1 VSAKS
6 TELAREGAAWP
17 FEFLALL
24 GLGPPLATIAHRFAV
39 IRTWRLI
46 YCAVKCPGHTT
57 GSIAMSNFKKS
68 RPLLRTWT
76 ASAAIAGLCVLL
88 IAGIACRAAFAAVD
102 SEAQSGTLYLKA
114 APDAEPVEALRVSTD
129 IRAQVTGNVAR
140 VHVTQQ
146 FTNPSNDWVAGLYVF
161 PLSADSAVDEL
172 AMRLGDR
179 TVRGEIH
186 ERGHAHALFD
196 AASSAG
202 KRASIVDQ
210 ERPNLF
216 STSVA
221 NIAPHSSIT
230 VEIAYLE
237 TIPYHDAKYTL
248 RLPLAITPRYTPGAS
263 LDPSA
268 PLAAVAARIANAER
282 GTTATPERVT
292 GESQSTNIEVDLR
305 PGFSIGSLR
314 SLHHPVNLRDDAS
327 GRHIQLTGAQVPAD
341 RDFELVWTPAAVA
354 DVQTAAF
361 SEQLGAETYALLLLT
376 PPATATEHPQRREVT
391 FIIDTSGSMSGPSI
405 EQARAALQMGVDR
418 LNDGDRFN
426 IIRFSNDA
434 NSLFEAPRSATAAA
448 RTLASRFMASLYAN
462 GGTEMKPALELAFA
476 TPATEELLKQ
486 IVFITDGSVG
496 NESELIALITARIGA
511 ARLFTVGIG
520 AAPNAYFLQEAAK
533 AGRGSYT
540 FIEQREQVAE
550 RMQDLFRKLEQP
562 ALTDLQLTWP
572 GESPA
577 DLASAVPADVYAGDP
592 LVILARLSEAPKGIL
607 TLAGRTAGNAWTHQ
621 IPITE
626 VGERAG
632 IAKLWARE
640 RIVNLSQ
647 QRRLGGDAGDA
658 KRLITDLAERHHLVS
673 EFTSLVAVDETVV
686 RPPGVTDR
694 HAQAPTAAPVGSYWA
709 NASGTSTTG
718 FAHTAT
724 PAELL
729 LMLGLGASFMGV
741 LLLRRLRGDPR
752 AT

>member
-1 VSAKS
+1 
-6 TELAREGAAWP
+6 
-17 FEFLALL
+17 
-24 GLGPPLATIAHRFAV
+24 
-39 IRTWRLI
+39 
-46 YCAVKCPGHTT
+46 
-57 GSIAMSNFKKS
+57 MSNIMQS
-68 RPLLRTWT
+68 PPLLRGRS
-76 ASAAIAGLCVLL
+76 ASAAFAGVCVLL
-88 IAGIACRAAFAAVD
+88 IAGIACRAAFAAEE
-102 SEAQSGTLYLKA
+102 SEAQSGTLYLRA
-114 APDAEPVEALRVSTD
+114 APDADPVEALRVSTD
-129 IRAQVTGNVAR
+129 IHAQVTGNVAR

-146 FTNPSNDWVAGLYVF
+146 FANTSDDWVAGLYVF

-172 AMRLGDR
+172 TMRLGDR

-186 ERGHAHALFD
+186 ERGQAHALFN

-237 TIPYHDAKYTL
+237 TIPYRDARYTL
-248 RLPLAITPRYTPGAS
+248 RLPLAITPRYTPGVS
-263 LDPSA
+263 LEPSA
-268 PLAAVAARIANAER
+268 PLAAVAARIANAEL

-292 GESQSTNIEVDLR
+292 GESQSTNIEIDLR

-314 SLHHPVNLRDDAS
+314 SLHHAVTVRDDES
-327 GRHIQLTGAQVPAD
+327 GRRIQLTGARIPAD

-354 DVQTAAF
+354 GMQTAAF
-361 SEQLGAETYALLLLT
+361 SEQLGTETYALLLLT
-376 PPATATEHPQRREVT
+376 PPATATERPQRREVT

-418 LNDGDRFN
+418 LNDGDQFN

-434 NSLFEAPRSATAAA
+434 TSLFEAPRRAGASA
-448 RTLASRFMASLYAN
+448 RMLASRFMASLYAN
-462 GGTEMKPALELAFA
+462 GGTEMRPALELAFA
-476 TPATEELLKQ
+476 TPPTEDLLKQ

-496 NESELIALITARIGA
+496 NESELIALINGRIGA

-540 FIEQREQVAE
+540 FVEQREQVAE

-562 ALTDLQLTWP
+562 ALTDLTLTWP
-572 GESPA
+572 GESSA

-592 LVILARLSEAPKGIL
+592 LVILARLSEAPKGVL
-607 TLAGRTAGNAWTHQ
+607 TLNGRTAGNAWTHQ
-621 IPITE
+621 VPITD
-626 VGERAG
+626 VGGQAG

-640 RIVNLSQ
+640 RIANLSQ
-647 QRRLGGDAGDA
+647 QRRLGGDAGET
-658 KRLITDLAERHHLVS
+658 KRVITDLAERHHLVS

-686 RPPGVTDR
+686 RPPGATDR
-694 HAQAPTAAPVGSYWA
+694 PVQAPTSAPVGSYWA

-718 FAHTAT
+718 FARTAT
-724 PAELL
+724 PAQLL
-729 LMLGLGASFMGV
+729 LMLGLGASLMGV
-741 LLLRRLRGDPR
+741 LLLRRLRGDTR
-752 AT
+752 TT